1 MTRRTAPALLLAILA
16 TSLVATLPGPA
27 LAGPVSYTLTVTKAG
42 NGGGSVTS
50 DVQPGIVCGDT
61 CTYDFPS
68 STVVTLT
75 AAPNAVST
83 FMGWTGDC
91 SGAGT
96 CQVTMDGPHSVRA
109 VFARSY
115 RPDAWIKLCGL
126 STGCTIDPLPH
137 PWRGRN
143 VYNTTG
149 RKQTVA
155 VRMEDGEG
163 VRFWITLENDGALAD
178 TLVVQGCQGNR
189 RFVVNHVVLGK
200 HKRPDAG
207 ATEITRKFKDGTAE
221 FSFPPSSERK
231 RRVFTL
237 NILAPTTAEGVSY
250 RCRITV
256 SSQGDPTMKDT
267 VVAKMTTY

>member
-1 MTRRTAPALLLAILA
+1 MTRRTAPILLLTMLA
-16 TSLVATLPGPA
+16 ASLAAALPGWA
-27 LAGPVSYTLTVTKAG
+27 LAGPITHTLTVTKAG
-42 NGGGSVTS
+42 NGGGTVTS
-50 DVQPGIVCGDT
+50 DVPGIACGDT
-61 CTYDFPS
+61 CSSDFIAGTP
-68 STVVTLT
+68 VTLT

-91 SGAGT
+91 SGTGT
-96 CQVTMDGPHSVRA
+96 CQVTMDAARSVRA

-126 STGCTIDPLPH
+126 STGCTINPLPH

-155 VRMEDGEG
+155 VRMQDGEG

-207 ATEITRKFKDGTAE
+207 ATEITRRFKDGTAE
-221 FSFPPSSERK
+221 FSFPPSSERR

-237 NILAPTTAEGVSY
+237 NMLAPTTAEGVSY

-256 SSQGDPTMKDT
+256 SSQGDPTLKDA